1 MASCR
6 HPTELQ
12 QREHLALRFGL
23 VLRRDAGELARRER
37 TGRAMAAALAVP
49 YYALLHH
56 GNVVPRQALA
66 QRGRL
71 DGVVA
76 VRLPGPGADAAEV
89 TGCAEL
95 IARVLM
101 AEHEA
106 RGAVY
111 SIRTER
117 WDATTGEGLL
127 RIDAASALGGPTDVP
142 IADGDL
148 DPLLHALFR
157 TVDPHGRGLAIVRD
171 PIAVREYPATTW
183 RWLVPL
189 REQSSLEEFAE
200 LHRRMSFA
208 VLTALVGAPPRDLAP
223 LKSVPDWYVD
233 LP

>member
-1 MASCR
+1 MASRR
-6 HPTELQ
+6 HPAELEE
-12 QREHLALRFGL
+12 REDLAPRFGL
-23 VLRRDAGELARRER
+23 VLRRDAAELARRER
-37 TGRAMAAALAVP
+37 TGRATAAALAVP

-56 GNVVPRQALA
+56 GNVVRQALA

-76 VRLPGPGADAAEV
+76 VRLPGPGAGAAEV

-106 RGAVY
+106 HGAVY
-111 SIRTER
+111 SIRAER

-127 RIDAASALGGPTDVP
+127 RIDAASAAGGETDVQ

-148 DPLLHALFR
+148 
-157 TVDPHGRGLAIVRD
+157 
-171 PIAVREYPATTW
+171 
-183 RWLVPL
+183 
-189 REQSSLEEFAE
+189 
-200 LHRRMSFA
+200 
-208 VLTALVGAPPRDLAP
+208 DLAP